1 MDLRQSFCLQKSS
14 SSSFAAAAMIV
25 LICIVSAGCN
35 LQSNRLNVVGRQA
48 FEQGQYTVAI
58 NEFQKALKANPNN
71 ADAYYNLAA
80 SFGAVGKQTK
90 NKQWLDQAEQLYRQ
104 AISVNGG
111 HADAH
116 RGLAGLL
123 IETGREQYAFDL
135 LNQWKDRYPSS
146 TDPLVELARL
156 YQEYGDSSRAT
167 DLLADA
173 LRLNPGDLRSL
184 TAMGHLREVSGQT
197 HLAIDN
203 YLRALQV
210 DGSQQ
215 GLVQRVAALQS
226 RVAALPVPNGSQN
239 PMPGQP
245 VQYGAVNPFVR

>member
-1 MDLRQSFCLQKSS
+1 
-14 SSSFAAAAMIV
+14 MIAV
-25 LICIVSAGCN
+25 VCIVSVGCN
-35 LQSNRLNVVGRQA
+35 LQSNRLNVVGREA
-48 FEQGQYTVAI
+48 FERGQYTVAI

-80 SFGAVGKQTK
+80 SFGVVGKQAK
-90 NKQWLDQAEQLYRQ
+90 NKQWLEQAEQLYRQ

-111 HADAH
+111 HAAAH

-135 LNQWKDRYPSS
+135 LNQWKDRYPTS
-146 TDPLVELARL
+146 TEPLVELARL

-173 LRLNPGDLRSL
+173 LRLNPNDLRSL
-184 TAMGHLREVSGQT
+184 TAMGHLREVNGQT

-210 DGSQQ
+210 DSSQQ

-226 RVAALPVPNGSQN
+226 RVAALPVSSSSQVSN
-239 PMPGQP
+239 PGLP